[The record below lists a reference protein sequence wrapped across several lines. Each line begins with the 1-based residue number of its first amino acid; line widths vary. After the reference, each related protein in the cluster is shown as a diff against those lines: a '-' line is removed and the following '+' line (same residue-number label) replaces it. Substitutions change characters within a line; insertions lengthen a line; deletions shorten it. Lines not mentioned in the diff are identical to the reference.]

1 MTDYTIDAVEEALG
15 LLLIVART
23 PGLGVTELALRSGVT
38 KARAFRML
46 YTLEKSG
53 LLFRD
58 GHAPTYSLGYN
69 ALYLGVAAE
78 GQISL
83 ARLAKNYLRE
93 VGLACNE
100 NVQLRIRD
108 GVESVCI
115 ARWES
120 THHVRVQTELGNRR
134 PLYVGASG
142 KILLAFAPDEI
153 KDHVLKTERVRY
165 TGATLVGR
173 RSLEQSLGK
182 IQRAGY
188 AVSHGEMSVDAVALA
203 APVFNANAEVI
214 AAIGVAGPASRVG
227 EREVQGMTS
236 LVVRAARELSSNL
249 GYR

>member
-15 LLLIVART
+15 LLLVVAKT

-46 YTLEKSG
+46 YTLEKGG

-58 GHAPTYSLGYN
+58 GHTPTYSLGYN

-93 VGLACNE
+93 VGIACNE

-108 GVESVCI
+108 GIESVCI

-142 KILLAFAPDEI
+142 KILLAFAPGDI
-153 KDHVLKTERVRY
+153 QDHVLNTERKPY
-165 TGATLVGR
+165 TSATLVS
-173 RSLEQSLGK
+173 RSSLKQSISK
-182 IQRAGY
+182 ILRAGY
-188 AVSHGEMSVDAVALA
+188 AVSHGEMSVEAVAVA
-203 APVFNANAEVI
+203 APVFNANADVI
-214 AAIGVAGPASRVG
+214 AAISIAGPASRVG
-227 EREVQGMTS
+227 TQELGGMTG
-236 LVVRAARELSSNL
+236 LVVKAAQELSLNL

>member
-15 LLLIVART
+15 LLLIVAKT
-23 PGLGVTELALRSGVT
+23 PGMGVTELALRSGVT

-46 YTLEKSG
+46 YTLEKNG

-58 GHAPTYSLGYN
+58 GHTPTYSLGYN

-93 VGLACNE
+93 VGIACNE

-108 GVESVCI
+108 GIESVCI

-120 THHVRVQTELGNRR
+120 AHHVRVQTELGNRR

-142 KILLAFAPDEI
+142 KILLAFAPEEI
-153 KDHVLKTERVRY
+153 RDHVLTTERMRY
-165 TGATLVGR
+165 TSATLVS
-173 RSLEQSLGK
+173 RSSLKQSIGK
-182 IQRAGY
+182 ILRMGY
-188 AVSHGEMSVDAVALA
+188 AVSHGEMSVDAVAVA
-203 APVFNANAEVI
+203 APVFNANADVI
-214 AAIGVAGPASRVG
+214 AAISIAGPASRV
-227 EREVQGMTS
+227 REHEIDGMMK
-236 LVVRAARELSSNL
+236 LVVKAAQDLSLNL